1 MQIFLHVQIGEL
13 SAAVVSV
20 VIHLSLQEVNFF
32 FVKFIIEQETFHKLP
47 EVSLCDNVMIW
58 QKMKALFDQ
67 SLFYAT

>member
-1 MQIFLHVQIGEL
+1 MLRSLIHFIHSFISSADLAAPQNGEL

-32 FVKFIIEQETFHKLP
+32 FIKFIIEQETFHKLP

-58 QKMKALFDQ
+58 
-67 SLFYAT
+67 

>member
-1 MQIFLHVQIGEL
+1 MQILLHVGNGEL

-58 QKMKALFDQ
+58 
-67 SLFYAT
+67 